1 MLRGILADMFDFL
14 GGGRGIFLPG
24 GTYTGRSPRSIVV
37 LAPGDIP
44 TTSLY
49 LKGRLEQ
56 RFDAPV
62 LYVDGLKTSPAHL
75 ALEADA
81 WIFIVRHI
89 PLKWLKWIETQ
100 GQKPAAVIY
109 LMDDDIPS
117 ALRASE
123 LPLPYAA
130 KTAWR
135 YARIRRLLGRL
146 CSEVWVS
153 TPELLRRYAVSAPQ
167 LWEPRYYAISSPLE
181 RPTVYFYHGTW
192 AHRRE
197 MEWLVPVVRRVQEIM
212 PGACFEIMGT
222 TRVRRLYRGIPRVRV
237 VHPMSWTD
245 YLAYAGTVRYEVGLA
260 PCFNTQFNRARSHN
274 KIFDITRLGAAG
286 VYSKLLPYNGKIVH
300 GLTGLLCENA
310 EEAWVK
316 AITSLLQN
324 EELRASIYRGAVQW
338 CQGLSHR
345 DIAVQGISG
354 DRSKEFVAGLR
365 TA

>member
-1 MLRGILADMFDFL
+1 MVRGILAEIFDLL
-14 GGGRGIFLPG
+14 GGGRGLFLPG
-24 GTYTGRSPRSIVV
+24 GAYSEHVPQSIVV

-56 RFDAPV
+56 RFGVPV
-62 LYVDGLKTSPAHL
+62 FYLDVLKTSPAQL
-75 ALEADA
+75 VLETDA
-81 WIFIVRHI
+81 SIFIVRYV
-89 PLKWLKWIETQ
+89 PLRWLRWMETQ
-100 GQKPAAVIY
+100 RQKLAAVVY

-117 ALRASE
+117 AVRASE
-123 LPLPYAA
+123 LPLLYAT
-130 KTAWR
+130 KTVWR
-135 YARIRRLLGRL
+135 YARMRRRLQRL

-153 TPELLRRYAVSAPQ
+153 TPELARRYAASAPQ
-167 LWEPRYYAISSPLE
+167 LREPRYYATASAAE
-181 RPTVYFYHGTW
+181 RPMVYFYHGTW

-197 MEWLVPVVRRVQEIM
+197 MEWLVPVVRRIQEIM

-245 YLAYAGTVRYEVGLA
+245 YLAYAGTVRYDVGLA
-260 PCFNTQFNRARSHN
+260 PCFNTEFNRARSHN

-286 VYSKLLPYNGKIVH
+286 VYSKLLPYTGKIVH
-300 GLTGLLCENA
+300 GLTGLLCEND

-324 EELRASIYRGAVQW
+324 EELRASMYRGAVQW
-338 CQGLSHR
+338 CQGLFHT
-345 DIAVQGISG
+345 DTAVQGISG
-354 DRSKEFVAGLR
+354 DPSKELVAGLR